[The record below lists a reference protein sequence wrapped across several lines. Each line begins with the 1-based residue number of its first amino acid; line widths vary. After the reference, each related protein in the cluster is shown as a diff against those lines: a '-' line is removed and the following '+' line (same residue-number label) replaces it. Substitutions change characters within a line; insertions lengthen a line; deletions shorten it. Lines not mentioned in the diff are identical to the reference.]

1 MLNASDSVGNFSS
14 SETSSWNKNNYIII
28 VKTNVES
35 LLWTRH
41 YFKLFK
47 LVKISQH
54 YEADKLLSPSEDK
67 ESEEQREAVTA
78 QTHKVESVADLGF

>member
-1 MLNASDSVGNFSS
+1 MLNASDLLVTFRLR
-14 SETSSWNKNNYIII
+14 ETSSWNKNNYIII

-35 LLWTRH
+35 LPWTRH

-67 ESEEQREAVTA
+67 ESEEQR
-78 QTHKVESVADLGF
+78 S